1 MKYQKNPYKIAIQ
14 TRMPSTSPRLRHA
27 SSIPAAEEGIHLGMG
42 LKLPKPKVL
51 PNITKL
57 LVYILP
63 KLMDING

>member
-42 LKLPKPKVL
+42 LKLPKPKGLIV
-51 PNITKL
+51 
-57 LVYILP
+57 
-63 KLMDING
+63 GW